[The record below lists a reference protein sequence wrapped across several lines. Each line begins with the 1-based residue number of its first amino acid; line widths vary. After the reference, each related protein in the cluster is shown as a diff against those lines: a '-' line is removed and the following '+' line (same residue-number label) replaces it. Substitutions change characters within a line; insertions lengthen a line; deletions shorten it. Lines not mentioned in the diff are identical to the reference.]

1 MGDYMYYPALAL
13 IVVSNVLYHVSQ
25 KMTPSG
31 VNPVVSLIV
40 AYSVSIL
47 VLLPMLF
54 VFPVKDGLTESV
66 SKINWA
72 SIVLGIAVV
81 GVEFGFLLAY
91 RMGSNISSTQ
101 FYATTVLT
109 IILIPLGVFLFR
121 EKLTIVNIAGIIFC
135 VIGVLMI
142 QRKG

>member
-1 MGDYMYYPALAL
+1 MYYPALAL
-13 IVVSNVLYHVSQ
+13 IVVSNVLYHLSQ

-31 VNPVVSLIV
+31 LNPVVSLIV

-47 VLLPMLF
+47 VLVPMLLF
-54 VFPVKDGLTESV
+54 LPAKEGLSESI
-66 SKINWA
+66 SKLNWA
-72 SIVLGIAVV
+72 SVVLGLAVV

-109 IILIPLGVFLFR
+109 IILIPLGVFFFR
-121 EKLTIVNIAGIIFC
+121 EKLSPVNVVGIVLCI
-135 VIGVLMI
+135 IGVLMI